1 VIDSTMQEETSMKK
15 LGVSMLLFLMLAIP
29 CASVAQQA
37 ENSDVPDKADVL
49 KFLDLMHTRSQMVQ
63 TLANMSKQMKL
74 GAEDG
79 FKQKVPDA
87 TPEQLAK
94 VDQLFDNLFSSL
106 PIDEMMDAIV
116 PIYQRHLTKSDLAA
130 MTAFYSSPVGQKVL
144 KELPA
149 IVAES
154 MQAGGEIGRKVFA
167 EKSQQF
173 DQQVTELVKQQP
185 KQQ

>member
-1 VIDSTMQEETSMKK
+1 MKS
-15 LGVSMLLFLMLAIP
+15 LSVSILLFCAFGIP
-29 CASVAQQA
+29 CASVAQQVNNA
-37 ENSDVPDKADVL
+37 DLPDRADVV
-49 KFLDLMHTRSQMVQ
+49 KFLDLMHARAQMIE
-63 TLANMSKQMKL
+63 TLTEMTKQMKM

-94 VDQLFDNLFSSL
+94 VDKLFDSLFASL

-116 PIYQRHLTKSDLAA
+116 PIYQKHLTKSDLAA
-130 MTAFYSSPVGQKVL
+130 ITAFYSSPVGQKVL

-149 IVAES
+149 IMSES
-154 MQAGGEIGRKVFA
+154 MQAGGDIGRRVFA
-167 EKSQQF
+167 AKSHEL
-173 DQQVTELVKQQP
+173 DQQLDELVKDQP